1 MNDEQKPENLFD
13 GIKEVI
19 ESFNKAIEA
28 QLPDLKQEVNQ
39 LIKTECTDEN
49 KIENTL
55 DTLLSLTM
63 HGMCDDLF
71 VQLLE
76 YYKTTSPDG
85 AEFYWNEYDKQNE
98 E

>member
-1 MNDEQKPENLFD
+1 MSNEQKEENMFD

-19 ESFNKAIEA
+19 GNFNKAIEA
-28 QLPDLKQEVNQ
+28 QLPALNQEINQ
-39 LIKTECTDEN
+39 MIKTKCVDES

-76 YYKTTSPDG
+76 YYKSVSVAG
-85 AEFYWNEYDKQNE
+85 AEFYWNEYDKQNND
-98 E
+98 